1 MSHNPDIYLLYEY
14 MEKVPFTVRMKVCLD
29 APVDAALLTKAAQE
43 AISRFPYFRVKVGLD
58 AGQNYTL
65 EQNDKPIAVLP
76 EKDERLILGSDAVN
90 GHLFAITYRHDCIW
104 FNYSHAFCGAMGG
117 LFWVKATLY
126 QYMTKQYGP
135 LEAPNDVK
143 LPGTPV
149 TEGELFFPDAD
160 KLPEDEPI
168 SRYTGGDTNLHLG
181 RFLKY
186 LFNPFA
192 KDCYYYQ
199 IEIPIK
205 AFMDYAARID
215 GSPNTILT
223 AMMFKVTSRMF
234 KEKAGTFLSGRISA
248 DYRKDIG
255 ANASYRDFVRF
266 IHVKYDWSMKDE
278 SIQKLNLRARGAIIA
293 QNQPELSYERFKKLA
308 RDHNGIDEQPTLK
321 AKKKYAAKN
330 STFRSDPRDTYVVSY
345 VGQTDWGGMDAH
357 IKGFYT
363 ITDGDLMLELNA
375 LKDTFCLTFQLIDKD
390 RKPLDLFCQVLEQ
403 EGISYSVSERYTR
416 YMPKIQFP
424 RANTK

>member
-14 MEKVPFTVRMKVCLD
+14 MEKVPFTVRMKVFLD
-29 APVDAALLTKAAQE
+29 APVDAALLKDAAQE
-43 AISRFPYFRVKVGLD
+43 AIGRLPYFSVKVGLD

-65 EQNDKPIAVLP
+65 EHNDKPVAVLP
-76 EKDERLILGSDAVN
+76 EKDERLTLGSEAVN
-90 GHLFAITYRHDCIW
+90 GHLVAITWRDDCIW
-104 FNYSHAFCGAMGG
+104 FNYSHTFCGAMGG

-126 QYMTKQYGP
+126 QYMLKKYGP
-135 LEAPNDVK
+135 LDAPKDVK

-160 KLPEDEPI
+160 TLPDDEPI

-199 IEIPIK
+199 IEIPVK
-205 AFMDYAARID
+205 DFMEYAARID

-223 AMMFKVTSRMF
+223 AMMFKVTSQMF
-234 KEKAGTFLSGRISA
+234 KEKKGTFLSGRISA

-255 ANASYRDFVRF
+255 ANESYRDFVRF
-266 IHVKYDWSMKDE
+266 IHVKYDWNMKDE
-278 SIQKLNLRARGAIIA
+278 SVQKLNMRARGALIA

-308 RDHNGIDEQPTLK
+308 RAHKGIDEQLNLK
-321 AKKKYAAKN
+321 AKKKYAAKH
-330 STFRSDPRDTYVVSY
+330 STFRSDPRDTYTISY

-375 LKDTFCLTFQLIDKD
+375 LKDVFCLTFQLINKD
-390 RKPLDLFCQVLEQ
+390 RKPLELFCELLEQ
-403 EGISYSVSERYTR
+403 EGVPYSVSERYTR
-416 YMPKIQFP
+416 HMPKIQLP
-424 RANTK
+424 

>member
-14 MEKVPFTVRMKVCLD
+14 MEKVPFTVRMKVFLD
-29 APVDAALLTKAAQE
+29 APVDAALLKDAAQE
-43 AISRFPYFRVKVGLD
+43 AIGRLPYFSVKVGLD

-65 EQNDKPIAVLP
+65 EHNDKPVAVLP
-76 EKDERLILGSDAVN
+76 EKDERLTLGSEAVN
-90 GHLFAITYRHDCIW
+90 GHLVAITWRDDCIW
-104 FNYSHAFCGAMGG
+104 FNYSHTFCGAMGG

-126 QYMTKQYGP
+126 QYMLKKYGP
-135 LEAPNDVK
+135 LDAPKDVK

-160 KLPEDEPI
+160 TLPDDEPI

-199 IEIPIK
+199 IEIPVK
-205 AFMDYAARID
+205 DFMEYAARID

-223 AMMFKVTSRMF
+223 AMMFKVTSQMF
-234 KEKAGTFLSGRISA
+234 KEKKGAFLSGRISA

-255 ANASYRDFVRF
+255 ANESYRDFVRF
-266 IHVKYDWSMKDE
+266 IHVKYDWNMKDE
-278 SIQKLNLRARGAIIA
+278 SVQKLNMRARGALIA

-308 RDHNGIDEQPTLK
+308 RAHKGIDEQLNLK
-321 AKKKYAAKN
+321 AKKKYASKH
-330 STFRSDPRDTYVVSY
+330 STFRSDPRDTYTISY

-375 LKDTFCLTFQLIDKD
+375 LKDVFCLTFQLINKD
-390 RKPLDLFCQVLEQ
+390 RKPLELFCELLEQ
-403 EGISYSVSERYTR
+403 EGVPYSVSERYTR
-416 YMPKIQFP
+416 HMPKIQLP
-424 RANTK
+424 

>member
-29 APVDAALLTKAAQE
+29 ALVDAALLTEAVQE
-43 AISRFPYFRVKVGLD
+43 AIGRFPYFSVKVGLD

-65 EQNDKPIAVLP
+65 EPNDRPIAVLP
-76 EKDERLILGSDAVN
+76 EKDASLTLGSDEVN
-90 GHLFAITYRHDCIW
+90 GHLVVITYRDDCVW
-104 FNYSHAFCGAMGG
+104 FNYSHTFCGAMGG

-126 QYMTKQYGP
+126 QYMTKKYGP
-135 LEAPNDVK
+135 LEAPKDIK

-160 KLPEDEPI
+160 TLPDDEPLV
-168 SRYTGGDTNLHLG
+168 RYEGGDTNLHLP

-186 LFNPFA
+186 LLNPFT

-199 IEIPIK
+199 IDIPVRDFK
-205 AFMDYAARID
+205 DYAARID

-223 AMMFKVTSRMF
+223 AMMFKVSSRLF
-234 KEKAGTFLSGRISA
+234 KEKKGTFLSGRIAS

-255 ANASYRDFVRF
+255 ANESYRDFVRF
-266 IHVKYDWSMKDE
+266 IHVKYEWGMKDE
-278 SIQKLNLRARGAIIA
+278 SILKLNMRARGALIA
-293 QNQPELSYERFKKLA
+293 QNQPELSCERFRKLA
-308 RDHNGIDEQPTLK
+308 RAHKGIDAQPTLK
-321 AKKKYAAKN
+321 DKKKFAAKN
-330 STFRSDPRDTYVVSY
+330 SAFRSDPRDTYAISY

-363 ITDGDLMLELNA
+363 ITDGDLMIELNA
-375 LKDTFCLTFQLIDKD
+375 LKDLFCLTFQLINKD
-390 RKPLDLFCQVLEQ
+390 TRPLELFCGLLKQ
-403 EGISYSVSERYTR
+403 EGIPYSVSELYTR
-416 YMPKIQFP
+416 YLPKIRLP
-424 RANTK
+424 

>member
-14 MEKVPFTVRMKVCLD
+14 MEKVPFTVRMKVFLD
-29 APVDAALLTKAAQE
+29 APVDAALLKDAAQE
-43 AISRFPYFRVKVGLD
+43 AIGRLPYFSVKVGLD

-65 EQNDKPIAVLP
+65 EHNDKPVAVLP
-76 EKDERLILGSDAVN
+76 EKDERLTLGSEAVN
-90 GHLFAITYRHDCIW
+90 GHLVAITWRDDCIW
-104 FNYSHAFCGAMGG
+104 FNYSHTFCGAMGG

-126 QYMTKQYGP
+126 QYMLKKYGP
-135 LEAPNDVK
+135 LDAPKDVK

-160 KLPEDEPI
+160 TLPDDEPI

-199 IEIPIK
+199 IEIPAK
-205 AFMDYAARID
+205 DFMEYAARID

-223 AMMFKVTSRMF
+223 AMMFKVTSQMF
-234 KEKAGTFLSGRISA
+234 KEKKGAFLSGRISA

-255 ANASYRDFVRF
+255 ANESYRDFVRF
-266 IHVKYDWSMKDE
+266 IHVKYDWNMKDE
-278 SIQKLNLRARGAIIA
+278 SVQKLNMRARGALIA

-308 RDHNGIDEQPTLK
+308 RAHKGIDEQLNLK
-321 AKKKYAAKN
+321 AKKKYASKH
-330 STFRSDPRDTYVVSY
+330 STFRSDPRDTYTISY

-375 LKDTFCLTFQLIDKD
+375 LKDVFCLTFQLINKD
-390 RKPLDLFCQVLEQ
+390 RKPLELFCELLEQ
-403 EGISYSVSERYTR
+403 EGVPYSVSERYTR
-416 YMPKIQFP
+416 YMPKIQLP
-424 RANTK
+424 